1 MGHAPQRADPSDVDD
16 DLAWCHDI
24 VQDVSRTFAITID
37 VLREPM
43 STSICLGYL
52 LCRIPDTIEDAGH
65 IPPAEQ
71 VRLLELYDDVLAGT
85 GDIETFAGAAA
96 AWVPDPEEMD
106 ADWTLVASAERVL
119 SAFEG
124 RPEPVRSAVVGPTR
138 ELVSGMVTFVDRYA
152 DDGGLRI
159 RTRTELHEY
168 CYYVAGTVGELITNL
183 VSTGE
188 TPQVDRTVMDETT
201 GSFGRALQLVNVCK
215 DVGADFR
222 EENNVYLP
230 RDELSAEGVPQ
241 DAITD
246 PAHREGVVAVVERTV
261 EDARDCLDGAQR
273 YLEHM
278 PVANGN
284 RVAAWAIPF
293 LLAVGTLRE
302 IESRPADVL
311 TSKGVKISRQE
322 VAAVIDRTAD
332 GIDSAELASLRER
345 IAAEP
350 FA

>member
-1 MGHAPQRADPSDVDD
+1 MGHAPRSADPPSVED
-16 DLAWCHDI
+16 DLAWCHEV

-37 VLREPM
+37 VLAEPM
-43 STSICLGYL
+43 SSSICLGYL

-65 IPPAEQ
+65 IPPTEQ
-71 VRLLELYDDVLAGT
+71 VRLLELYDDVLSGT
-85 GDIETFAGAAA
+85 EDIETFAGAVAS
-96 AWVPDPEEMD
+96 WVPDPDEMD
-106 ADWTLVASAERVL
+106 ADWSLVASADRVVT
-119 SAFEG
+119 AFEH
-124 RPEPVRSAVVGPTR
+124 RPEPVRDAIISPTR
-138 ELVSGMVTFVDRYA
+138 EMVSGMTAFVDRYA

-168 CYYVAGTVGELITNL
+168 CHYVAGTVGEMITNL
-183 VSTGE
+183 VSTPE
-188 TPQVDRTVMDETT
+188 TDSADRTVMDETA

-230 RDELSAEGVPQ
+230 REELTAEGVPQ

-246 PAHREGVVAVVERTV
+246 PAHEEGVVAVVERTI
-261 EDARDCLDGAQR
+261 EDARECLDQAQR

-278 PVANGN
+278 PAEDGN

-302 IESRPADVL
+302 IESRPAEVL
-311 TSKGVKISRQE
+311 TSNGVKISREE

-332 GIDSAELASLRER
+332 GIDPSELGDLRER

-350 FA
+350 FV